1 MLYSRF
7 FAKDMRKD
15 ILTGFGGP
23 ASGGGLLRSY
33 PSEEPTLMFFLTS
46 ADK

>member
-33 PSEEPTLMFFLTS
+33 PSVRTYTDVFFNIRR
-46 ADK
+46 